1 MLKIAKIANFKIERI
16 LERDFI
22 PTNPFYYK
30 VVIIQDF
37 IIDLFLT
44 NPTTHPNEQ
53 ANPNLPNF

>member
-30 VVIIQDF
+30 VVIIQDSLS
-37 IIDLFLT
+37 DLFFDQPVTQNYQPELT
-44 NPTTHPNEQ
+44 Q
-53 ANPNLPNF
+53 F